1 MRTAGQPGVS
11 LRSSGVSDRRTYL
24 NLGAV
29 HRWELFV
36 AAGELVGP
44 AEPRGPALV
53 VAQAAVEV
61 GVEKAIDFALQLRG
75 VYDPLAVWVL
85 EESIYSWSPHNKRVQ
100 RLWKALTSD
109 VLSDAPSWANY
120 ATGLQRRHDFVHR
133 AAAVSEQEAK
143 QFLTAAEELMGH
155 MTDVLTKTFP
165 APDADPT
172 ASD

>member
-1 MRTAGQPGVS
+1 MSQ
-11 LRSSGVSDRRTYL
+11 RRTYL

-75 VYDPLAVWVL
+75 VYDPLAEWVL
-85 EESIYSWSPHNKRVQ
+85 EEPINSWSPANKLVQ
-100 RLWKALTSD
+100 RLWKALTGD
-109 VLSDAPSWANY
+109 VLTDAPTWASY
-120 ATGLQRRHDFVHR
+120 ATGIQRRHDFVHR
-133 AAAVSEQEAK
+133 AAAVSEHEAK
-143 QFLTAAEELMGH
+143 QFLTAAEQLMGH

-165 APDADPT
+165 ASDVDPI
-172 ASD
+172 ASA